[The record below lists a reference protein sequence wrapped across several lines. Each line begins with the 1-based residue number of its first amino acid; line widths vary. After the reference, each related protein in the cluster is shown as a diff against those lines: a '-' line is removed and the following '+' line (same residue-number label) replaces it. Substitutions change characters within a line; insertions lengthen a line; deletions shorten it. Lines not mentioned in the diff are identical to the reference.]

1 MHQKTVKKE
10 VKIDGQGLHT
20 GMHTQ
25 VCLRPAAENVGI
37 VFRRTDLSDCPNIP
51 ATLPY
56 VGDLIRGTTLSKDG
70 INIHTVEHLMSALY
84 GLGIDNVY
92 VDVNGCEIPIL
103 DGSAKPW
110 VALIHEAGIET
121 QAAEAI
127 FIEITEPISC
137 VKEDRSIIILPDESF
152 KITCTSSDDRG
163 FHTQHFNLNVDA
175 ESFASEIANARTF
188 TLYEDIEPLIK
199 MGKIKGG
206 SLDCAIVIKG
216 DKIISNEPLRFQ
228 NEFVRHKILD
238 IIGDL
243 SLLGHPIK
251 GHIIATKTG
260 HALNVGLAHAI
271 LEQVSQENMSNTPVQ
286 ADAVLDIQGILKY
299 LPHRYPFVLI
309 DRVVSIENN
318 ILRAVKNVTVN
329 EPYFVG
335 HFPQKPIMPGVL
347 QLEAMAQAAGILMGW
362 QLKQEHSSSQVFFM
376 SADRVKFRHGVQPGD
391 QLIIEAQ
398 LLKIKNNRIGIA
410 TCQCFVNDKVVSSA
424 ELMFMIS

>member
-1 MHQKTVKKE
+1 M
-10 VKIDGQGLHT
+10 
-20 GMHTQ
+20 
-25 VCLRPAAENVGI
+25 
-37 VFRRTDLSDCPNIP
+37 
-51 ATLPY
+51 
-56 VGDLIRGTTLSKDG
+56 
-70 INIHTVEHLMSALY
+70 
-84 GLGIDNVY
+84 
-92 VDVNGCEIPIL
+92 
-103 DGSAKPW
+103 
-110 VALIHEAGIET
+110 
-121 QAAEAI
+121 
-127 FIEITEPISC
+127 
-137 VKEDRSIIILPDESF
+137 
-152 KITCTSSDDRG
+152 
-163 FHTQHFNLNVDA
+163 
-175 ESFASEIANARTF
+175 
-188 TLYEDIEPLIK
+188 
-199 MGKIKGG
+199 
-206 SLDCAIVIKG
+206 
-216 DKIISNEPLRFQ
+216 
-228 NEFVRHKILD
+228 
-238 IIGDL
+238 
-243 SLLGHPIK
+243 
-251 GHIIATKTG
+251 
-260 HALNVGLAHAI
+260 GLARAI